1 MRSAG
6 PAPGSSS
13 AFTRIARWVAA
24 RPRQVSAFFL
34 ALLAA
39 SGLYGASVSSLLQAG
54 GLDVPGAEYDR
65 ASHLMTEHLGV
76 GAPDLIAILQSEDGD
91 VRNPVY
97 ATFVL
102 DGLERLYEEPSIR
115 GATSHYD
122 TGLES
127 LVSLDGQRTLLL
139 VDLEGS
145 PAEQVAALPRV
156 TSLLREIYPGVE
168 IGGPTPASAL
178 AQQIASHD
186 IASAEIFAL
195 PFAALL
201 TLLFFRSAVAAL
213 LPIAIGAF
221 ALAIS
226 AALTRFAAQFGEIS
240 IFALNVNAFLSL
252 GLSIDYALLIVQRF
266 REELPRGATSADALV
281 ATLETAGRAVWV
293 SGLTVMISLA
303 VLFVVPVPLMRSIA
317 FGGILA
323 VASAML
329 GALVLLPALLAWLGP
344 NLNRWRIGAREHALA
359 GASPF
364 WARIAEFAMR
374 HPVLTAGS
382 CTLLL
387 VSLAVPAQRMRAVMP
402 DARSFPA
409 SEVRR
414 VEERL
419 ANASEFDPSGASA
432 IQVVIRTPEAA
443 LEMDSLRRIQP
454 YLERVRGVPG
464 VREVR
469 TPLAS
474 LDPRFRS
481 EQEIAKAATE
491 TATEIQ
497 LSRTVHENLALVT
510 ALGRHPWRT
519 DAAAETVSAIRALPH
534 PGLEVEVGG
543 PTAML
548 VDIRSTLSG
557 YAPLVGLLVVGWNLI
572 VLFAAFRSLL
582 VPIKAAIMNLLS
594 LGASYGVLVWVFQD
608 GHLSEFLQ
616 FESPG
621 GIEPVIPL
629 ILAAVVFGLSM
640 DYEIFLLSRIQEE
653 YLEHGDNRRSITAG
667 LSFTGRIISS
677 AALILLV
684 VIGAFAAGELIFV
697 KEIGIG
703 MAAAIA
709 LDVTLV
715 RALLVPATM
724 RLLGDWNWWAPRWL
738 GGGRAPAPAR
748 GAATPPAAAD
758 AERAISSESR
768 T

>member
-6 PAPGSSS
+6 PAPGSST
-13 AFTRIARWVAA
+13 AFTKLARRIAHRPRLVSGLFLVAVAA
-24 RPRQVSAFFL
+24 A
-34 ALLAA
+34 
-39 SGLYGASVSSLLQAG
+39 GLYGAPVSSLLQAG

-65 ASHLMTEHLGV
+65 ASALLTEHLGV
-76 GAPDLIAILQSEDGD
+76 GAPDLIAILEREDGD
-91 VRNPVY
+91 VRDAVF

-102 DGLERLYEEPSIR
+102 DGLERLYEEPAIR

-122 TGLES
+122 TGLPS
-127 LVSLDGQRTLLL
+127 LVSLDGRRTLLL

-145 PAEQVAALPRV
+145 QAEQVAALPRV
-156 TSLLREIYPGVE
+156 TELLRELYPGVE

-178 AQQIASHD
+178 AQAIASDD
-186 IASAEIFAL
+186 IASAELFAL
-195 PFAALL
+195 PFAAML
-201 TLLFFRSAVAAL
+201 TLLFFRTAVAAL

-226 AALTRFAAQFGEIS
+226 AAITRFAAQFGEVS
-240 IFALNVNAFLSL
+240 IFALNVNAFLGL

-266 REELPRGATSADALV
+266 REELPRCATTAEALV
-281 ATLETAGRAVWV
+281 ATLDTAGRAVWV

-329 GALVLLPALLAWLGP
+329 GALVLLAALLAWLGP
-344 NLNRWRIGAREHALA
+344 QVNRWRIGAPQRALA
-359 GASPF
+359 GASPA
-364 WARIAEFAMR
+364 WARIGEFAMR
-374 HPVLTAGS
+374 HPILTAGS
-382 CTLLL
+382 CSVLL
-387 VSLAVPAQRMRAVMP
+387 VALALPAQRMQAVLP
-402 DARSFPA
+402 DARTFPA
-409 SEVRR
+409 SEVRQ

-419 ANASEFDPSGASA
+419 ANADEFDPSGASA
-432 IQVVIRTPEAA
+432 IQVVIRTPGAA
-443 LEMDSLRRIQP
+443 LETDSLQMLQP
-454 YLERVRGVPG
+454 YLQRLRGVAG

-481 EQEIAKAATE
+481 EPEIAKAMSE
-491 TATEIQ
+491 PKVEMQ
-497 LSRTVHENLALVT
+497 LSRTVHEDVALVT
-510 ALGRHPWRT
+510 ALGRHPWRS
-519 DAAAETVSAIRALPH
+519 DAAAETVNAIRALPH
-534 PGLEVEVGG
+534 PGLEVVVGG

-557 YAPLVGLLVVGWNLI
+557 YAPLVGVLVVGWNLV

-608 GHLSEFLQ
+608 GNLANLLQ

-629 ILAAVVFGLSM
+629 VLAAVVFGLSM

-653 YLEHGDNRRSITAG
+653 YLLHGDNRRSITAG
-667 LSFTGRIISS
+667 LAFTGRIISS

-697 KEIGIG
+697 KEIGVG
-703 MAAAIA
+703 MASAIA

-738 GGGRAPAPAR
+738 GGGRAPARSATGGIAA
-748 GAATPPAAAD
+748 GAAGASPSP
-758 AERAISSESR
+758 SGSEA
-768 T
+768 

>member
-6 PAPGSSS
+6 PAPGSSTV
-13 AFTRIARWVAA
+13 FTRLSRALAD
-24 RPRQVSAFFL
+24 RPRLVTAFFI
-34 ALLAA
+34 AVLAA
-39 SGLYGASVSSLLQAG
+39 SGLYGARVAEGLQAG
-54 GLDVPGAEYDR
+54 GLDVPGAEYDL
-65 ASHLMTEHLGV
+65 ASAQLTEHLGV
-76 GAPDLIAILQSEDGD
+76 GAPDLIAILHREDGD
-91 VRNPVY
+91 VRDPAF

-102 DGLERLYEEPSIR
+102 DGIEQLYDEPAIR
-115 GATSHYD
+115 GTTSHYD
-122 TGLES
+122 TGLPS
-127 LVSLDGQRTLLL
+127 LVSLDGTRTLLL
-139 VDLEGS
+139 LDLEGS

-156 TSLLREIYPGVE
+156 TKLLRDLYPGVE
-168 IGGPTPASAL
+168 IGGPTPASEL
-178 AQQIASHD
+178 AQRLASRD
-186 IASAEIFAL
+186 IAAAEVFAL

-201 TLLFFRSAVAAL
+201 TLFFFRSAIAAL
-213 LPIAIGAF
+213 LPIAIGGF

-226 AALTRFAAQFGEIS
+226 AAVVRFASEFTEVS
-240 IFALNVNAFLSL
+240 IFALNVNAFLAL
-252 GLSIDYALLIVQRF
+252 GLSIDYALLIVQRY
-266 REELPRGATSADALV
+266 REELPRCADRAEALA
-281 ATLETAGRAVWV
+281 ATLDTAGRAVWV

-303 VLFVVPVPLMRSIA
+303 VLFVVPVPLLTSIA

-329 GALVLLPALLAWLGP
+329 GALLLLAALLAWLGP
-344 NLNRWRIGAREHALA
+344 NLNRWRIGRAQTAIS

-374 HPVLTAGS
+374 HPILTAGS
-382 CTLLL
+382 CALILIGL
-387 VSLAVPAQRMRAVMP
+387 AIPSLRMRAVLP
-402 DARSFPA
+402 DARTFPA

-419 ANASEFDPSGASA
+419 ADAAQFDPSGASA
-432 IQVVIRTPEAA
+432 IQVVIRTQGPAMSME
-443 LEMDSLRRIQP
+443 SLSAIQP
-454 YLERVRGVPG
+454 YLQRLRGVPG

-481 EQEIAKAATE
+481 EAEIAKAATE
-491 TATEIQ
+491 TATEMQ
-497 LSRTVHENLALVT
+497 LSRTVHEDLALVT

-519 DAAAETVSAIRALPH
+519 DAAAEAVEAIRALPH
-534 PGLEVEVGG
+534 PGLEVSVGG

-557 YAPLVGLLVVGWNLI
+557 YAPLVGALVVGWNLI
-572 VLFAAFRSLL
+572 VLFLAFRSVL

-594 LGASYGVLVWVFQD
+594 LGASYGALVLVFQD
-608 GHLSEFLQ
+608 GHLADLLR

-640 DYEIFLLSRIQEE
+640 DYEIFLLSRIQED
-653 YLEHGDNRRSITAG
+653 YYEHRDNRRSITTG
-667 LSFTGRIISS
+667 LSFTGRIITS

-697 KEIGIG
+697 KEIGVG

-715 RALLVPATM
+715 RALLVPSTM

-738 GGGRAPAPAR
+738 GGGRSVTAGAPHAV
-748 GAATPPAAAD
+748 G
-758 AERAISSESR
+758 AERHPSQLSEESR
-768 T
+768 A